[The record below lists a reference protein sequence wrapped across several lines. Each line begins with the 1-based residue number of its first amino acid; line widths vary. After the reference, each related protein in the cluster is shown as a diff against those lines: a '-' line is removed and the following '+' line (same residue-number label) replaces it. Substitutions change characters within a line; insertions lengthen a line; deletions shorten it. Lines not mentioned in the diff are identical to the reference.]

1 MNNIRKKL
9 SIILIIFFIFVD
21 GNTAIN
27 DSLFATVGNKA
38 IARSDIIT
46 EIKTILIL
54 SNQSFD
60 EERREQLETSAIKA
74 AVNRKIKLIEIERYN
89 FSKFN
94 KVDLNKELNQLA
106 LNINMDLDALKN
118 IFETNKI
125 DFLNIEERIK
135 TELLWNG
142 LIFKL
147 YADRISV
154 NINEIDEQLK
164 LLQNKQEF
172 EEYLISEII
181 IKPIQSETLES
192 TIKKIKDKIKID
204 GFENVARDLSI
215 AESRINGGDLG
226 WVKENMISSEFKSE
240 IINTP
245 IGSVSEPVA
254 LPEGILLF
262 KVREKRKIKQ
272 NASLED
278 LKNQLINAEK
288 TKILQM
294 HSLSHF
300 DNLRRSISINYYE

>member
-1 MNNIRKKL
+1 
-9 SIILIIFFIFVD
+9 
-21 GNTAIN
+21 
-27 DSLFATVGNKA
+27 
-38 IARSDIIT
+38 
-46 EIKTILIL
+46 
-54 SNQSFD
+54 
-60 EERREQLETSAIKA
+60 
-74 AVNRKIKLIEIERYN
+74 
-89 FSKFN
+89 
-94 KVDLNKELNQLA
+94 
-106 LNINMDLDALKN
+106 MDLDALKN

-125 DFLNIEERIK
+125 DFLNIEERVKI
-135 TELLWNG
+135 ELLWNG

-147 YADRISV
+147 YADRVSV
-154 NINEIDEQLK
+154 NINEIEEQLK
-164 LLQNKQEF
+164 LVENKKEF

-181 IKPIQSETLES
+181 IKPVQSEKIES
-192 TIKKIKDKIKID
+192 TVKKIKDKIKID

-278 LKNQLINAEK
+278 LKDQLIHAEK

-300 DNLRRSISINYYE
+300 DNLRRSISVNYYE